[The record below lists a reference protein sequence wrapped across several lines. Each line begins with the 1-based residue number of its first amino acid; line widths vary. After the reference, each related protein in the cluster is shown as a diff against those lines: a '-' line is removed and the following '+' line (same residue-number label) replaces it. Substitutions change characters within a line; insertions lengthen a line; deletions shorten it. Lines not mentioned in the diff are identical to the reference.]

1 MMELVLQ
8 QKQTL
13 NLVMTAELRQAI
25 ALLQYS
31 TYELYQFIQ
40 EQQMENPLIELEEK
54 VQDIPYRQPSSQT
67 SNFDQEQSN
76 PIDFMASYDENIYDD
91 LLEQVQWLDID
102 EWYQQILQYL
112 VLNLDENGYLPLTT
126 KEIADQLAIS
136 ELEAEEGIKYLQQL
150 EPIGVGARSLSE
162 CLKLQMDYYYPE
174 ETFASHIVK
183 HHLTELANKKWH
195 ALARKYNVALA
206 DIQYIFH
213 LIQTLEPKPN
223 IHLSSQTNEYV
234 YPDIIITEE
243 NGKFFVQLNDH
254 YLPDIRLNKQY
265 LPLLNDQSSMSTY
278 MNKQYKNYQW
288 LLNSMEQRRSTILK
302 ITKVVI
308 QRQKDFFKNGFAS
321 LKPLTLREVAED
333 IDMHEST
340 VSRATMNKVIQTPK
354 GSFAM
359 RMLFSSK
366 VDAKGGS
373 FTSQAK
379 VKLLIQTLI
388 KEENKRKPLSDQK
401 IANYLQENK
410 GITISRRTVAK
421 YREEL
426 KIPSSRQRKEIV
438 V

>member
-1 MMELVLQ
+1 
-8 QKQTL
+8 
-13 NLVMTAELRQAI
+13 
-25 ALLQYS
+25 
-31 TYELYQFIQ
+31 
-40 EQQMENPLIELEEK
+40 
-54 VQDIPYRQPSSQT
+54 
-67 SNFDQEQSN
+67 
-76 PIDFMASYDENIYDD
+76 
-91 LLEQVQWLDID
+91 
-102 EWYQQILQYL
+102 
-112 VLNLDENGYLPLTT
+112 
-126 KEIADQLAIS
+126 
-136 ELEAEEGIKYLQQL
+136 
-150 EPIGVGARSLSE
+150 
-162 CLKLQMDYYYPE
+162 
-174 ETFASHIVK
+174 
-183 HHLTELANKKWH
+183 
-195 ALARKYNVALA
+195 
-206 DIQYIFH
+206 
-213 LIQTLEPKPN
+213 
-223 IHLSSQTNEYV
+223 
-234 YPDIIITEE
+234 
-243 NGKFFVQLNDH
+243 
-254 YLPDIRLNKQY
+254 
-265 LPLLNDQSSMSTY
+265 

-302 ITKVVI
+302 ITEVVI